1 MEVQRIPKRTVSVI
15 EPQKSILVDKEK
27 YHQKRVAA
35 YCRVSTDS
43 EEQLTSYQNQMR
55 VYTEMIAANK
65 EWEFAGLYADEG
77 ISGTRADKRPEFQ
90 RMIRDC
96 HNGKIDYII
105 TKSVSRFARNTVECL
120 EYVRSLKAQGI
131 GIFFEEQNI
140 DTLKNESELY
150 LVIYA
155 GFAQSESESISKHIT
170 WTYRKNF
177 EDGKVS
183 FQYKRLLGYQKGEDG
198 KPEIVPEEA
207 AIVERIYEMFLAGQ
221 PVKMIAQTLQAEKI
235 EIPGKNLSF
244 SKNMIMNILRNE
256 KYCGDC
262 ILQKT
267 VTVDCISKTRKAN
280 QGEAPMYIVENNHPA
295 IISREVFNRA
305 QEELS
310 RRNSLRLQSD
320 KTAVTANGRYSKYAL
335 TEVLHCAECGSRY
348 KRVTWNIRGKK
359 KIVWR
364 CVSRLDY
371 GKKYCKNSITAEEE
385 ALHGAVVRA
394 LRRFHAEDEST
405 YLTLMKAT
413 IGEAIGING
422 GSEEIDLLTR
432 RIDALN
438 KRMLELVN
446 ETVAAGKDVESSED
460 EFKSISDQIEQL
472 NRRIAAIQENVHKDG
487 SRQARLEEIQ
497 NIIAERNAN
506 ETQYDDSIVR
516 QMIECIKVHSDGRLT
531 IIFGGGYETEL
542 KRSRL
547 FCETVIMLM
556 RCRCAARFPASF
568 SSALKFQQ

>member
-96 HNGKIDYII
+96 QNGKIDYII

-170 WTYRKNF
+170 WTYRKKF
-177 EDGKVS
+177 EEGKVS
-183 FQYKRLLGYQKGEDG
+183 FQYKNFLGYRKGADSQ
-198 KPEIVPEEA
+198 PEIVPEEA

-221 PVKMIAQTLQAEKI
+221 PVKVIAQTLQAEKI
-235 EIPGKNLSF
+235 EILGKNLSF

-305 QEELS
+305 QEELI
-310 RRNSLRLQSD
+310 RRQALRAKSD
-320 KTAVTANGRYSKYAL
+320 KTSITATGKYSKYAL
-335 TEVLHCAECGSRY
+335 TEVLQCAECGSRY
-348 KRVTWNIRGKK
+348 RRVTWTAHGRK

-364 CVSRLDY
+364 CISRLDY
-371 GKKYCKNSITAEEE
+371 GTKHCKDSITVEEE

-394 LRRFHAEDEST
+394 LNRFHAEDEST

-432 RIDALN
+432 RIDTLN
-438 KRMLELVN
+438 KRMLDLVN

-460 EFKSISDQIEQL
+460 EFKGISDQIEQL

-497 NIIAERNAN
+497 SIIAKRSAN

-531 IIFGGGYETEL
+531 IIFGGGYEIE
-542 KRSRL
+542 
-547 FCETVIMLM
+547 ETL
-556 RCRCAARFPASF
+556 
-568 SSALKFQQ
+568 